1 MSNSTAIDNLY
12 KSRQTII
19 EMLQEQD
26 YDTSDYDSFSI
37 SDIHAMTV
45 NKQLD
50 MLMETTEE
58 SQKINKNKLKI
69 SYNEDMKETTTRP
82 VEKKKVF
89 VKYHLVKLRPPHVHE
104 YIEDIFN
111 VEEILGKDDT
121 LIIIIKEKPNDTLIN
136 LVKHIWENDGV
147 FIIVYDINNLLFN
160 PLKHILVPPH
170 RILSQEE
177 VDVIKEQYNIR
188 ENSEFNEISRFD
200 PAAKAIGIR
209 PGEVCEIIRSS
220 KTALKSVNYR
230 LCY

>member
-12 KSRQTII
+12 KSRVTIL
-19 EMLQEQD
+19 EMLQDQG

-45 NKQLD
+45 NKQMD
-50 MLMETTEE
+50 MLVETTEE
-58 SQKINKNKLKI
+58 SQKSKQNNFQI
-69 SYNEDMKETTTRP
+69 SYKDDKKESDKQP
-82 VEKKKVF
+82 VVNKKVF

-121 LIIIIKEKPNDTLIN
+121 LIIIIKEQPNDTLIN

-147 FIIVYDINNLLFN
+147 FIIIHDINNLLFN
-160 PLKHILVPPH
+160 PLKHVLVPPH
-170 RILSQEE
+170 RILSEEE
-177 VDVIKEQYNIR
+177 VKVIKEQYNIR

-220 KTALKSVNYR
+220 KTALRSVNYR